1 MNEKK
6 LVIFDMDG
14 TLVDSSITIS
24 NSINYVRNEFYLPPL
39 THKDIISKINDHSV
53 NPAQYFYK
61 SQTFTKE
68 HERLFSQYYSANHKS
83 ELMLYDGVIDLL
95 IELKNG
101 GFKLGVATNAYRVSA
116 LESLSHLGIVEFF
129 DAIVCYD
136 DVKSGKP
143 SPDMLHEN
151 IKIAGSVIEQS
162 IFVGD
167 GERDMMAA
175 QTISMDYIMV
185 DWGFSEHKNAIKD
198 ISELKN
204 ILLSSI

>member
-1 MNEKK
+1 MIDKK
-6 LVIFDMDG
+6 LIIFDMDG
-14 TLVDSSITIS
+14 TLIDSSIAIS
-24 NSINYVRNEFYLPPL
+24 NSINYVREQHYFPRL

-68 HERLFSQYYSANHKS
+68 HEKLFSQYYSANHKS
-83 ELMLYDGVIDLL
+83 ELILYDGINDLL
-95 IELKNG
+95 VELKNS

-116 LESLSHLGIVEFF
+116 LESLTYLGIVEFF

-136 DVKSGKP
+136 DVQNGKP
-143 SPDMLHEN
+143 SPDMLHAN
-151 IKIAGSVIEQS
+151 IKITGLEVEQS

-175 QTISMDYIMV
+175 QTILMDYIMV
-185 DWGFSEHKNAIKD
+185 DGGFSNHKNAIKD
-198 ISELKN
+198 ILELKN